1 MSTATTIAASTT
13 PAAKAPPRVDPADFI
28 AELHAEGEFPIT
40 AGGDPAVPDSLG
52 SDPAAWAAEYIGHAA
67 RHLGAQPPTAE

>member
-1 MSTATTIAASTT
+1 MSPTPTELTQTT
-13 PAAKAPPRVDPADFI
+13 PTPPVDPADFI

-52 SDPAAWAAEYIGHAA
+52 SDPARWAAEYIGHAA
-67 RHLGAQPPTAE
+67 RRIGAQPLIAE